1 MIESDSEFS
10 CPYCGTQQTIRL
22 DASGG
27 SKQQFVSD
35 CEVCCQP
42 ILICVA
48 FDAESLTGFSAERES
63 E

>member
-1 MIESDSEFS
+1 MVENDSEFS
-10 CPYCGTQQTIRL
+10 CPYCGAGQTIRL

-42 ILICVA
+42 VLICVE
-48 FDAESLTGFSAERES
+48 FDGESLTSFSAEKEND
-63 E
+63 